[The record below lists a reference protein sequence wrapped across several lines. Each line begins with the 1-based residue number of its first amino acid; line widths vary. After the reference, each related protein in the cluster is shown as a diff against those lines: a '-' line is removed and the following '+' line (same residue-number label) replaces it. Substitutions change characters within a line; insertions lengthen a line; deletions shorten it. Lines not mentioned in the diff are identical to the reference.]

1 MGAPF
6 FSVII
11 PAWNASATLH
21 ETLDSIVEQNDH
33 SPREVIV
40 VDDGSSDRTVEV
52 AERHASHPRIV
63 RKANGGAPSA
73 FNVGIK
79 AAQGTVLA
87 FLDADDLW
95 TPDKLALQ
103 RARLDSDPSLD
114 AVFGHSETFESPDYP
129 SEAFASLH
137 YKKGR
142 YPGYLMSS
150 LAVRRGAVERLGIL
164 FDESLRTGY
173 FIDWY
178 RKAIAAGMKM
188 TMLDETVHRRRIR
201 PGTLSRRIAAA
212 GGAPAGMSSD
222 FLEIARRALMAKRAK
237 DDGERGGQ

>member
-103 RARLDSDPSLD
+103 RDRLDSDPSLD
-114 AVFGHSETFESPDYP
+114 AVLGHSETFESPDYP

-178 RKAIAAGMKM
+178 RKAIATGMKM

-212 GGAPAGMSSD
+212 AGAPAGMSSD

>member
-1 MGAPF
+1 M
-6 FSVII
+6 
-11 PAWNASATLH
+11 L
-21 ETLDSIVEQNDH
+21 
-33 SPREVIV
+33 
-40 VDDGSSDRTVEV
+40 
-52 AERHASHPRIV
+52 
-63 RKANGGAPSA
+63 
-73 FNVGIK
+73 
-79 AAQGTVLA
+79 
-87 FLDADDLW
+87 
-95 TPDKLALQ
+95 
-103 RARLDSDPSLD
+103 
-114 AVFGHSETFESPDYP
+114 GHSETFESPDYP

>member
-1 MGAPF
+1 METPY

-11 PAWNASATLH
+11 PAWNAATTLH
-21 ETLDSIVEQNDH
+21 ETLDSIAEQNDL
-33 SPREVIV
+33 SRREVIV
-40 VDDGSSDRTVEV
+40 IDDGSSDRTVEV
-52 AERHASHPRIV
+52 AQCHASHPRIV

-79 AAQGTVLA
+79 ASLGAVLA

-103 RARLDSDPSLD
+103 RAALDSDPSLD
-114 AVFGHSETFESPDYP
+114 AVLGHSETFESPEYP
-129 SEAFASLH
+129 AEAFHSLH

-142 YPGYLMSS
+142 YPGYLASS
-150 LAVRRGAVERLGIL
+150 LAVRRSAVEQLGIL
-164 FDESLRTGY
+164 FDESLRTGS

-178 RKAIAAGMKM
+178 RRAIAAGMKM

-201 PGTLSRRIAAA
+201 PGTLSRRVAVA
-212 GGAPAGMSSD
+212 GGAPAGMASD
-222 FLEIARRALMAKRAK
+222 FLEIARRAIMAKRGD

>member
-103 RARLDSDPSLD
+103 RDRLDSDPSLD
-114 AVFGHSETFESPDYP
+114 AVLGHSETFESPDYP

>member
-1 MGAPF
+1 MGTPF

-21 ETLDSIVEQNDH
+21 ETLDSIAEQNDH

-103 RARLDSDPSLD
+103 RDRLDSDPSLD
-114 AVFGHSETFESPDYP
+114 AVLGHSETFESPDYP

>member
-1 MGAPF
+1 MEAPF

-11 PAWNASATLH
+11 PAWNAATTLH
-21 ETLDSIVEQNDH
+21 ETLDSIAEQNDL

-40 VDDGSSDRTVEV
+40 VDDGSTDRTVQV
-52 AERHASHPRIV
+52 AQDHLSHPRII

-73 FNVGIK
+73 FNVGVK
-79 AAQGTVLA
+79 AAQGAVLA

-95 TPDKLALQ
+95 MPDKLALQ
-103 RARLDSDPSLD
+103 RAALDSEPSLD
-114 AVFGHSETFESPDYP
+114 AVLGHSETFESPEYP
-129 SEAFASLH
+129 AEAFHSLH

-142 YPGYLMSS
+142 YPGYLVSS
-150 LAVRRGAVERLGIL
+150 LAVRRGALERLGIR
-164 FDESLRTGY
+164 FDESLRTGS

-178 RKAIAAGMKM
+178 RRAIAAGMKM

-201 PGTLSRRIAAA
+201 PGTLSRRVAVAS
-212 GGAPAGMSSD
+212 GATPGMASD
-222 FLEIARRALMAKRAK
+222 LLEIARRAIMAKRGG

>member
-103 RARLDSDPSLD
+103 RDRLDSDPSLD
-114 AVFGHSETFESPDYP
+114 AVLGHSETFESPDYP

-178 RKAIAAGMKM
+178 RRAIAGGMKM